1 MTIIIAQWNGCIIQI
16 DAIMKW
22 EVNCNCYHP
31 MASTIFICL
40 NSCCTFSYSLP
51 VPTPSVTIIAP
62 SGPLYVGDSLTLQ
75 CQVEISDA
83 VDTPVDVSYTWKK
96 SGAAI
101 TGDSNTLN
109 SMSVTTS
116 TGGSYSC
123 EAMVT
128 PRGSTEFMLP
138 SSVGMDI
145 TDVVVQG
152 NAAHGMIM

>member
-1 MTIIIAQWNGCIIQI
+1 MTII
-16 DAIMKW
+16 
-22 EVNCNCYHP
+22 
-31 MASTIFICL
+31 T
-40 NSCCTFSYSLP
+40 
-51 VPTPSVTIIAP
+51 P
-62 SGPLYVGDSLTLQ
+62 SGPLYSGDSLTLQ
-75 CQVEISDA
+75 CLVEISDA
-83 VDTPVDVSYTWKK
+83 VDTSVDVSYTWKK

-109 SMSVTTS
+109 IVSVTTS

-128 PRGSTEFMLP
+128 SSVSTEFILP
-138 SSVGMDI
+138 SGVGMDT